1 MPSFVHTILVHRHFV
16 PLHFVHAIFCPN
28 NFSPKILCAFIF
40 VFQVFSTNTVGTLTF
55 CLIDIYSP
63 TIILCPISFFYG
75 AVLSQAHV
83 SILVSLCPAS
93 SYFRNS
99 FTKPLNSHV
108 FIICPISQYSPHH
121 RPSAH
126 TEHTIQ
132 SWSNRCYYNNVGT
145 SMISANIVWP
155 YLHRLSCL
163 VISYNKVLQLGFSVF
178 QN

>member
-1 MPSFVHTILVHRHFV
+1 MPSFVHTILVHRLFV

-28 NFSPKILCAFIF
+28 NFSPKILCPFNLCLPSF
-40 VFQVFSTNTVGTLTF
+40 FSKHSWYFNILVDDTF

-63 TIILCPISFFYG
+63 TILCPISFFYG

-108 FIICPISQYSPHH
+108 LIICPTSQYSPHHH

-132 SWSNRCYYNNVGT
+132 SWSNRCYYNHVGT
-145 SMISANIVWP
+145 SMTSANILWP

-163 VISYNKVLQLGFSVF
+163 VIS
-178 QN
+178 

>member
-1 MPSFVHTILVHRHFV
+1 MPSFVHTILVHRYFV

-28 NFSPKILCAFIF
+28 TFSPKILCPFNF
-40 VFQVFSTNTVGTLTF
+40 CLPSFFSKHSWYFNILVDDTF
-55 CLIDIYSP
+55 CLIDIYYSP
-63 TIILCPISFFYG
+63 TILCPISFFYR

-83 SILVSLCPAS
+83 SILVSLCPDS

-108 FIICPISQYSPHH
+108 LIICPISQYSPHHH

-132 SWSNRCYYNNVGT
+132 SLTDVIT
-145 SMISANIVWP
+145 IM
-155 YLHRLSCL
+155 L
-163 VISYNKVLQLGFSVF
+163 VHQ
-178 QN
+178 

>member
-28 NFSPKILCAFIF
+28 NFSPKILCPFNF
-40 VFQVFSTNTVGTLTF
+40 CLPSFFSKPSTLTF
-55 CLIDIYSP
+55 WSMIHFVWLISIVQL
-63 TIILCPISFFYG
+63 LCPISFFYR
-75 AVLSQAHV
+75 AVLSQVHV
-83 SILVSLCPAS
+83 SILVSLCPDS

-108 FIICPISQYSPHH
+108 LIICPISQYSPHHH

-132 SWSNRCYYNNVGT
+132 SWSNRCYYNHVGT
-145 SMISANIVWP
+145 SMTSVNILWP

-163 VISYNKVLQLGFSVF
+163 LIS
-178 QN
+178 

>member
-16 PLHFVHAIFCPN
+16 PLHFVHAIFR
-28 NFSPKILCAFIF
+28 PKILCPF
-40 VFQVFSTNTVGTLTF
+40 NF
-55 CLIDIYSP
+55 CLPSFFSKHSWYFNILVDDTFYPIDIYSP
-63 TIILCPISFFYG
+63 TILFPISFFYG

-108 FIICPISQYSPHH
+108 LIICPISQYSPHLH

-126 TEHTIQ
+126 TEHTFSLEVTDVI
-132 SWSNRCYYNNVGT
+132 T
-145 SMISANIVWP
+145 IM
-155 YLHRLSCL
+155 L
-163 VISYNKVLQLGFSVF
+163 VHQ
-178 QN
+178 